1 MTGRTKNVTIGN
13 QKLPQRSKKRENSG
27 KQPHKIFMTSL
38 AHHWFQEE
46 SQIKSETFLLL
57 LEKPKKKKKGAK
69 ETKESKRKDTVVTCA
84 KSIYFKVEL

>member
-1 MTGRTKNVTIGN
+1 MTGRMKNVTIGN

-27 KQPHKIFMTSL
+27 KQAHKIFMTSL

-57 LEKPKKKKKGAK
+57 LEKPKKKKKEQKKPKKAK
-69 ETKESKRKDTVVTCA
+69 ER
-84 KSIYFKVEL
+84 IQ

>member
-1 MTGRTKNVTIGN
+1 MTGRMKNGTIGN
-13 QKLPQRSKKRENSG
+13 QKLLQRSKKRENSG

-57 LEKPKKKKKGAK
+57 SEKPKKKKR
-69 ETKESKRKDTVVTCA
+69 TKESKRKDTIVTCA
-84 KSIYFKVEL
+84 KSIYLKA